1 MPRILI
7 RTLILTGRILLEN
20 LHLLDLVYYVLPVL
34 SIANSTLSQLF
45 LARVLTDLN
54 AHRQAQV
61 ATHHDHLW

>member
-54 AHRQAQV
+54 AHR
-61 ATHHDHLW
+61 